1 MEFPKEKFSE
11 WYQEVLENAEIVDN
25 RYPVK
30 GMLVWRPFGFQ
41 LRKLVTDWLREL
53 MVETGHQE
61 VLFPTVIP
69 ETFLKKEADHIR
81 GFGGEVYWVTHGGT
95 SPLDVKLALRPTSET
110 AIYPMFSLWV
120 RSHADL
126 PLKVFQI
133 VSVFR
138 YETKHTRPLIRV
150 REVSTFKE
158 AHCAFASKEDA
169 EKEMEIIDKAYR
181 AFWDEMGIPYLVI
194 QRPAWDKF
202 AGAEKTIAFD
212 TLMPSGKT
220 LQIATNHMLDRKFAE
235 VFDVE
240 FEKPDG
246 SRDYV
251 WLTSHGISERAIAAL
266 IGVHGDD
273 RGLVLPPRFAPTQI
287 VIVPIVFKGKEEV
300 VLEKAKEIKE
310 RLEDRWRVVLD
321 DSDRN
326 PGEKFY
332 FWELKGV
339 PIRVEIGPRDIQNG
353 VVTLVRR
360 DTGEKMQVS
369 EGELEDALD
378 SLAGEIHENIAKKA
392 SNWFNERLKDVESIE
407 EIKSLDDEPV
417 IIRAP
422 LCEHWEECGKEVQ
435 DQITK
440 ELRGIDL
447 DHKPREGSTCVV
459 CGKPAKFLG
468 VWSNAY

>member
-1 MEFPKEKFSE
+1 MEFPKENFSE
-11 WYQEVLENAEIVDN
+11 WYQEVLASAEVVDN

-41 LRKLVTDWLREL
+41 IRKLVTDWLREL
-53 MVETGHQE
+53 MEETGHKE

-69 ETFLKKEADHIR
+69 ETFLEKEGEHIR
-81 GFGGEVYWVTHGGT
+81 GFAGEVYWVTHGGT
-95 SPLDVKLALRPTSET
+95 SPLDIKLALRPTSET
-110 AIYPMFSLWV
+110 AIYPMFSLWI
-120 RSHADL
+120 RSHTDL

-181 AFWDEMGIPYLVI
+181 AFWDELGIPYIVV
-194 QRPAWDKF
+194 QRPSWDKF

-220 LQIATNHMLDRKFAE
+220 LQIATSHMLDRKFAE
-235 VFDVE
+235 VFDVQ
-240 FEKPDG
+240 FERPDG
-246 SRDYV
+246 TRDYV

-266 IGVHGDD
+266 IGVHGDN

-287 VIVPIVFKGKEEV
+287 VIVPILFKGKEEM
-300 VLEKAKEIKE
+300 VLKKARDILGK
-310 RLEDRWRVVLD
+310 LETRWRVVLD
-321 DSDRN
+321 NSDKN
-326 PGEKFY
+326 PGDKFY
-332 FWELKGV
+332 YWELRGV

-353 VVTLVRR
+353 VVTLARR
-360 DTGEKMQVS
+360 DTGEKIQVK
-369 EGELEDALD
+369 EEDLESSLD
-378 SLAGEIHENIAKKA
+378 SLAEEIHENIAKKA
-392 SNWFNERLKDVESIE
+392 RAWFNERIKEARTIE
-407 EIKSLDDEPV
+407 EIKALDKEPV
-417 IIRAP
+417 IIKAP
-422 LCEHWEECGKEVQ
+422 LCEDWETCGKEVQ

-440 ELRGIDL
+440 EFRGIDL
-447 DHKPREGSTCVV
+447 DHKPEEKKCVI
-459 CGKPAKFLG
+459 CGKPAKYYG
-468 VWSNAY
+468 IWSNAY